1 MRLSYDSKNIYC
13 FKSKVATI
21 NHTDKVIRGLG
32 YFSSDITIKLKDFAN
47 SLNYKFVR

>member
-21 NHTDKVIRGLG
+21 DHTDKVIRGLG
-32 YFSSDITIKLKDFAN
+32 FFSSDISMQIKDFAS
-47 SLNYKFVR
+47 SLGYRFVR